1 MKKLILY
8 AGIMTAVIILLPLL
22 IVKGCGGP
30 VTPAPSPARRQPDNA
45 VPPVKHTI
53 SVYNA
58 TTGKTEVMDLEEY
71 IKGVVAAE
79 MPADFSLEALKAQAV
94 AARTF
99 AYGRLSGAYASKSGV
114 HDGVDICTDSTHCQ
128 AWTDKASALKKW
140 SVLFAS
146 RNWNKISK
154 AVDDTTGLIV
164 VYQGSVANTLF
175 HASSAGRTENVE
187 DVWPG
192 GSVPYLRSVPSEGDE
207 VSKGYVTTVYL
218 KAGDMVRK
226 LENAYPDE
234 KFNEDMIK
242 DMEVLEHTE
251 GGRVKKVKIGHIT
264 LKGTEFRTLFNLRS
278 AAFTFE
284 PVKDG
289 RIRITT
295 TGFGHGVGMS
305 QWGADSL
312 AKKGGTFRE
321 ILLHYYTGVDIIS
334 IEKFEEIK

>member
-1 MKKLILY
+1 MKKLMLY
-8 AGIMTAVIILLPLL
+8 ASIMIVVIILLPLL
-22 IVKGCGGP
+22 IVKGCGSSP
-30 VTPAPSPARRQPDNA
+30 TP
-45 VPPVKHTI
+45 VPPKKQPANIVKPLKHTI

-58 TTGKTEVMDLEEY
+58 TAKKTETMDLEEY

-99 AYGRLSGAYASKSGV
+99 AYGRLSGAYASKAGV
-114 HDGVDICTDSTHCQ
+114 HDGIDICTDSTHCQ
-128 AWTDKASALKKW
+128 AWIDKASAMKKW
-140 SVLFAS
+140 GIIFAS
-146 RNWNKISK
+146 RNWNRISK
-154 AVDDTTGLIV
+154 AVDDTSGLIV

-187 DVWPG
+187 DVWSG
-192 GSVPYLRSVPSEGDE
+192 GSVPYLRSVPSEGDAA
-207 VSKGYVTTVYL
+207 SKGYITSVCL
-218 KAGDMVRK
+218 KIDDMIKK
-226 LENAYPDE
+226 LEDAYPDQ
-234 KFNEDMIK
+234 KFDKASIK
-242 DMEVLEHTE
+242 NMEILEHTQ
-251 GGRVKKVKIGHIT
+251 GGRVKRVKIGHIT

-284 PVKDG
+284 PDDDNG
-289 RIRITT
+289 IRITT

-334 IEKFEEIK
+334 IEEFEEIK